1 MPNATLIYVK
11 KDIMKKIIATC
22 FFFIFCLPLYAQ
34 WSLGGKIG
42 VNWSKVHFGNTLED
56 PSFKTGVNA
65 GAVASFQLSQWFDVQ
80 AELTYSGQGY
90 RMKDLIHMD
99 EEGMDPKD
107 LNVRYH
113 YLSLP
118 LLVKFY
124 PFVKGFNMQAGI
136 QAAYLLSK
144 SVKLDDE
151 KAGPEWIED
160 KPSFDCGLLFGLG
173 YTFRNGLFLDGRY
186 QLGLIR
192 DDNRQAGF
200 PNRSVEIS
208 LGYLFSF

>member
-1 MPNATLIYVK
+1 MQFTENYYTFVTLSDRNVVAGRQNLAACFRLLSEGKSLRVFRNFLFAALHAKRDINYVK
-11 KDIMKKIIATC
+11 KDIMKKVIATC
-22 FFFIFCLPLYAQ
+22 FFFILCLPLYAQ
-34 WSLGGKIG
+34 WSVGGKIG

-99 EEGMDPKD
+99 EESMDLKD

-124 PFVKGFNMQAGI
+124 PFVKGFNM
-136 QAAYLLSK
+136 
-144 SVKLDDE
+144 
-151 KAGPEWIED
+151 
-160 KPSFDCGLLFGLG
+160 
-173 YTFRNGLFLDGRY
+173 
-186 QLGLIR
+186 
-192 DDNRQAGF
+192 
-200 PNRSVEIS
+200 
-208 LGYLFSF
+208 